1 MTWRMGFRMT
11 KFNESYSAQRE
22 ISPKNPLQRPEGLHE
37 ISGLAISLPPHRGG
51 SDANFDLGAR
61 LYHTDFSHVSLFP
74 FRHYLGKSSAPTG
87 HTASS
92 ASRPWGDPQLEARL

>member
-74 FRHYLGKSSAPTG
+74 FRH
-87 HTASS
+87 
-92 ASRPWGDPQLEARL
+92 